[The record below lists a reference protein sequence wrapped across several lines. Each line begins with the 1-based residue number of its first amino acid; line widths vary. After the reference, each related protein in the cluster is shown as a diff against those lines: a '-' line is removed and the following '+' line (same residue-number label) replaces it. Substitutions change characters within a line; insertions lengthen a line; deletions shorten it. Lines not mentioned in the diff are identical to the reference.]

1 MKKLHKPVSLLL
13 AVVMIL
19 SMFTVIPFEFGAAR
33 AITITKH
40 HWDSAAGKVVNDP
53 ETITSYTE
61 LSKRS
66 SNNLTSGYYVVTS
79 DTTVSG
85 RLNVANGQTVGLY
98 LGDGATLTCDQGIR
112 VEKEGTLDIYA
123 ASKTSGKLSIY
134 LNHNSGDT
142 YQPCAAIG
150 SNDGEDAGEITI
162 HGGTLDLR
170 GDYNSTA
177 AIIGGGHKGAPKHIT
192 IWDGYI
198 TCTKQK
204 YCNGAGI
211 GGGYEGTMAW
221 GSGEGI
227 RIYGGT
233 IRTDTTSGAGIG
245 SGARNEYFNSSLSIY
260 GGDIRT
266 VAVCGAGVGGG
277 AQSYSPSVNI
287 YGGKVTAISTGN
299 DLDDSG
305 AGIGSGEDA
314 WVTRPITITG
324 GTVISIGEYGAGIGA
339 GARRNANTIDIS
351 GTASVVATSTAGGA
365 GIGGG
370 REGNAGTINIKGKDV
385 HVSAISKSYNSGD
398 RFDKD
403 IQDQIGRT
411 NWYSDGEKYYA
422 TGLQLIS
429 WFAQLFGKT
438 VSGAGIGGGYQ
449 GSGGTINITENAHV
463 YASSGKYA
471 AAIGGTDEHSFN
483 TINISG
489 STVIAEAG
497 DYGAGI
503 GSGDESES
511 GGTINI
517 TDGADVNATGGTDAA
532 GIGTGNETDANCT
545 IKISDSTVVA
555 HGGRYGAG
563 IGGGDGVSGG
573 DITIERSNITA
584 DSATDGAGI
593 GGGES
598 GHGGTITIIDST
610 VKATGGGYAAGIGGG
625 DDGDGGNIKLQGST
639 VSAWGGVDGAGIGGG
654 EDGNGGHIEII
665 DSEVHAYGSEYGS
678 GIGGGEDE
686 GVSSVGISG
695 QSTVEAVAGG
705 DGNSVAIGNGDYNS
719 FLYSRPSCGTLTLS
733 DNLLTKAGSGENRT
747 AGYYKQSRYGA
758 VRNNKYALIY
768 ACNHANAEWIPLD
781 VMTHQLYCGVC
792 GCTFPESTEEHE
804 WNVNHE
810 CMKCG
815 QNAVM
820 KQMTLIERNVYND
833 ADFPTV
839 IDAPVNT
846 KVVLPE
852 SERGPVG
859 YEFVCWMEEGAD
871 YQNARFPYDVVE
883 LSDDKTFRAFYL
895 PVVRTEYVDEAGERK
910 SVLAKRLD
918 SDNLILGDG
927 WYVVDRS
934 FDANT
939 TIAVIGDA
947 HLILADGATLKPIPY
962 GDDPIDYHQNKYS
975 SLTIYGQYS
984 QSGTLDLS
992 SCNNP
997 PQLRHFVQYGA
1008 IVKGGAADFVTD
1020 ESIKIA
1026 RGTFD
1031 VKGTTA
1037 YGVANLLGG
1046 TIKIEDFSAVKSVEL
1061 GCNTSDSSI
1070 TLNRINYK
1078 KDQYNI
1084 NISDGQ
1090 TLTDGTALYTGTLT
1104 DEQVQTAEGKKLEL
1118 YDSTHYDLTEW
1129 LWSDDHTQAT
1139 AVFKHQENG
1148 DIIKV
1153 SAKVSYEDVDKN
1165 RVSTAQCVFAGREY
1179 SVTETFRLI
1188 FDINIANCEH
1198 GTVTSSAA
1206 SAKRGEHIEL
1216 TTAPDEGCKLT
1227 ALYYTNQNGVKTVID
1242 DDSFE
1247 MPESDITV
1255 TAVFSTLHE
1264 IEYIDEDG
1272 NVQTAQAAE
1281 LTNGIPELTSGWYYV
1296 EKKESNGHNIGQLS
1310 ITNSIDLNGDVKL
1323 ILRDGAILN
1332 MNPYE
1337 LGSSDLKTAGAL
1349 TIYRAPGE
1357 TEGIIRGLGIYA
1369 GSVDIV
1375 GGKIETDVYVRSL
1388 DVLGGT
1394 LKTSYISVED
1404 EANISGGTV
1413 NSSRDY
1419 GVVFN
1424 CLGDINVTGG
1434 SMTVKS
1440 RYGSPI
1446 NCSGELAISGGDTV
1460 LTGTMENENT
1470 VVTVSGGSLT
1480 YNGRLYGKNISIVG
1494 GSTTVDGTLSS
1505 PNDVI
1510 LGWTDPTDS
1519 ITVTSYEGNG
1529 KIIFIRDMTDGTTTY
1544 SGTYESNDKERFNE
1558 KTLTPDK
1565 AGTAW
1570 AFLQS
1575 RINYATNGTMIRLT
1589 ENVEATDTDTAL
1601 VIPLGKSITLDLN
1614 GFTLDRCMDEAT
1626 ADGNVITNNGTL
1638 TIRDSSIDDSGVI
1651 TGGYHSTAGGGI
1663 VNNGT
1668 LNIEGGAITGNRAY
1682 EGGGIANPSG
1692 SALNLY
1698 GGSVSSNTAYQFGG
1712 AGILNS
1718 GEMTMSGGTISD
1730 NTVED
1735 VSYNG
1740 GGIWTNG
1747 ALTLSG
1753 GTITGNMAGTGGN
1766 GGGIY
1771 YTGGALNLYGSP
1783 VVSNNTASG
1792 SDSDL
1797 YIKGDHIVTITDRLE
1812 SDARIGLRKETLD
1825 SSALTSGLSG
1835 KGSAKSFFSD
1845 HEGYAVGRNS
1855 DGEAVFK
1862 LAHRI
1867 LIDTIEHGTVTPSD
1881 NTACEGNEVTLTVTP
1896 DESYIIKAVTVDGE
1910 NLAPVNGV
1918 YSFIMPDSDVT
1929 VGAAFSYVAHVERVE
1944 PYVDGTGS
1952 YVFGTVEHYA
1962 IDGRNYAVNEDGSI
1976 GSELSSIT
1984 FSYFDVTFKP
1994 SPTNPFSRVYGIAR
2008 YTGPVENLSELVIP
2022 ASYESQRIGFIG
2034 GDSQST
2040 SIFNDQAT
2048 PPFTLVFKGYP
2059 EEIGANAFRNA
2070 NVTKVIGD
2078 TTFLNKIGSNAFASS
2093 QEGSP
2098 LDITF
2103 DRSGTITVGNNIF
2116 GNRSVTMHLS
2126 HSTHFSNSSFGAKS
2140 VTCDFTDAH
2149 TYGDPVW
2156 TWSDDLS
2163 SATAA
2168 FTCSHELCD
2177 DRQILDARITRE
2189 NVDGKVIITATVELN
2204 GRTYT
2209 DTKEWVYFSNH
2220 SLSLNGDIGVNFY
2233 VNIPTFER
2241 DREDI
2246 TITFSWEGN
2255 SDSTKVVTV
2264 PLEDVEL
2271 YNGYYKFTCNVCAA
2285 EMNDEIE
2292 AKLRYGDELIATDTY
2307 SVKQYADV
2315 ILYDAAWIA
2324 SYQSAHDDYDEL
2336 ATLVKTMLNYGATA
2350 QAQFSH
2356 NTGNPVNDGL
2366 DYEITPLTDDE
2377 ITAIAGELPNR
2388 SIDLSEYGLAYYGYS
2403 LLLKTKTTLRFYF
2416 RITDRE
2422 LYDASLI
2429 CFGESDEV
2437 KTYNENFV
2445 YIEITDIAAKNLC
2458 ASSALTVGEKAFG
2471 TFSALSYVKDTLT
2484 DESSSEIT
2492 KATSTALYRYN
2503 EAALSY
2509 FK

>member
-1 MKKLHKPVSLLL
+1 MKKIQKSVSLLL
-13 AVVMIL
+13 AIVMIL

-33 AITITKH
+33 AIMITKH

-53 ETITSYTE
+53 EVITQYIE

-66 SNNLTSGYYVVTS
+66 SNDLTSGYYVVTS
-79 DTTVSG
+79 DTKVSG

-142 YQPCAAIG
+142 YKPCAAIG

-177 AIIGGGHKGAPKHIT
+177 AIIGGGHKGAPKRIT
-192 IWDGYI
+192 VWDGNI
-198 TCTKQK
+198 SCMKQV

-211 GGGYEGTMAW
+211 GGGLEGTMSW
-221 GSGEGI
+221 GGGEGI

-245 SGARNEYFNSSLSIY
+245 SGVRNGYFSSSLSIY

-277 AQSYSPSVNI
+277 ANSYSPPINI
-287 YGGKVTAISTGN
+287 YGGKITAISTGS

-305 AGIGSGEDA
+305 AGIGSGEEA
-314 WVTRPITITG
+314 WNTRPITITG
-324 GTVISIGEYGAGIGA
+324 GTIFAIGEYGAGIGA
-339 GARRNANTIDIS
+339 GARRDANTITIS

-385 HVSAISKSYNSGD
+385 HVTAISKSYNSGD
-398 RFDKD
+398 RFDEE

-449 GSGGTINITENAHV
+449 GSGGTINITEDAHV
-463 YASSGKYA
+463 NASSGKYA
-471 AAIGGTDEHSFN
+471 AAIGGADEHSFD
-483 TINISG
+483 TINISD
-489 STVIAEAG
+489 STVIANAG

-503 GSGDESES
+503 GSGDESET

-517 TDGADVNATGGTDAA
+517 TDGANVTATGGTDAA

-563 IGGGDGVSGG
+563 IGGGDDVSGG

-584 DSATDGAGI
+584 DSVTDGAGI

-598 GHGGTITIIDST
+598 GHGGNITIIDST

-665 DSEVHAYGSEYGS
+665 DSELHAYGSEYGS

-686 GVSSVGISG
+686 GVSYVGISG

-719 FLYSRPSCGTLTLS
+719 FLHSRPSCGTLTLS
-733 DNLLTKAGSGENRT
+733 DSILVKAGSKASST
-747 AGYYKQSRYGA
+747 AAYYKQSRYNA
-758 VRNNKYALIY
+758 VRNNKYAFIF
-768 ACNHANAEWIPLD
+768 ACDHANAEWIPLD
-781 VMTHQLYCGVC
+781 VMTHQLYCNIC

-804 WNVNHE
+804 WNVNNV

-820 KQMTLIERNVYND
+820 KQMTLIERNVYNND
-833 ADFPTV
+833 DFSTT
-839 IDAPVNT
+839 IEAPVNT

-852 SERGPVG
+852 CERVPVG
-859 YEFVCWMEEGAD
+859 YEFVCWLEEGED

-883 LSDDKTFRAFYL
+883 LADDKTFRALYL
-895 PVVRTEYVDEAGERK
+895 PVVTTEYVDEAGERK

-918 SDNLILGDG
+918 SDHLILGDG
-927 WYVVDRS
+927 WYVVSQS
-934 FDANT
+934 FVANS

-947 HLILADGATLKPIPY
+947 HLILTDGTTLKPIPY
-962 GDDPIDYHQNKYS
+962 GGIPIDYSMNKNS

-992 SCNNP
+992 SCNES

-1008 IVKGGAADFVTD
+1008 IVKGGAADFVTN
-1020 ESIKIA
+1020 ESIKIL
-1026 RGTFD
+1026 RGTFE
-1031 VKGTTA
+1031 VKGATA

-1046 TIKIEDFSAVKSVEL
+1046 TIKIDDFSAVKSVEL

-1070 TLNRINYK
+1070 TLDQIRYK
-1078 KDQYNI
+1078 NDQYNI

-1090 TLTDGTALYTGTLT
+1090 TLTDGTNLYTGTLT
-1104 DEQVQTAEGKKLEL
+1104 EEQVQTAEGKKLEL

-1153 SAKVSYEDVDKN
+1153 SAKVRYEDIDKN
-1165 RVSTAQCVFAGREY
+1165 RVATASCVFAGKEY

-1188 FDINIANCEH
+1188 FDINIAECEH

-1227 ALYYTNQNGVKTVID
+1227 TLYYTDQNGVKTVID

-1264 IEYIDEDG
+1264 IEYIDEEG
-1272 NVQTAQAAE
+1272 NVQTVQAAE
-1281 LTNGIPELTSGWYYV
+1281 LTDGIPELTSGWYYV
-1296 EKKESNGHNIGQLS
+1296 EKRESHGHNIGQLS

-1332 MNPYE
+1332 MAPYE

-1349 TIYRAPGE
+1349 TVYRAPGE
-1357 TEGIIRGLGIYA
+1357 TEGRITGAGIYA
-1369 GSVDIV
+1369 GAVDIV
-1375 GGKIETDVYVRSL
+1375 GGQIESTVHTRFL
-1388 DVLGGT
+1388 NVLGGT
-1394 LKTSYISVED
+1394 LKSSQLYVLD
-1404 EANISGGTV
+1404 EVNISGGTV
-1413 NSSRDY
+1413 NASNNY
-1419 GVVFN
+1419 GAVIN
-1424 CLGDINVTGG
+1424 ALSDINITGG
-1434 SMTVKS
+1434 ELIVNGTVS
-1440 RYGSPI
+1440 SVI
-1446 NCSGELAISGGDTV
+1446 NCSGALTMSGGTATI
-1460 LTGTMENENT
+1460 TGKLENENT
-1470 VVTVSGGSLT
+1470 AVTVTGGDLT
-1480 YNGRLYGKNISIVG
+1480 VNGTLFGKNISILG
-1494 GSTTVDGTLSS
+1494 GNTTVNGAVKS

-1510 LGWTDPTDS
+1510 LGWSEPTDS

-1529 KIIFIRDMTDGTTTY
+1529 KIIFIRDMTDGTNSY

-1565 AGTAW
+1565 TGTAW

-1575 RINYATNGTMIRLT
+1575 RINYATNGTTIKLT

-1601 VIPLGKSITLDLN
+1601 VIPEGKSITLDLN

-1626 ADGNVITNNGTL
+1626 ADGNVITNNGNL

-1698 GGSVSSNTAYQFGG
+1698 GGSVTANTAYQFGG
-1712 AGILNS
+1712 AGVLNS

-1730 NTVED
+1730 NSVED
-1735 VSYNG
+1735 VSFNG

-1747 ALTLSG
+1747 TLTLSG

-1771 YTGGALNLYGSP
+1771 YTGGTLNLYGSP
-1783 VVSNNTASG
+1783 VISGNTASG

-1797 YIKGDHIVTITDRLE
+1797 YIKGDRIVTITDRLE
-1812 SDARIGLRKETLD
+1812 SGARIGLRKDALD

-1835 KGSAKSFFSD
+1835 KGDVKSFFCN
-1845 HEGYAVGRNS
+1845 HEGYAVGRNA

-1867 LIDTIEHGTVTPSD
+1867 IKDTIEHGTVTPSD
-1881 NTACEGNEVTLTVTP
+1881 DNACEGNEVTLTVTP
-1896 DESYIIKAVTVDGE
+1896 DESYIIKTVTVDGE
-1910 NLAPVNGV
+1910 QLAPVNGV

-1929 VGAAFSYVAHVERVE
+1929 VGAAFSYVEHVERVE

-1984 FSYFDVTFKP
+1984 FSYFDVTIKQ
-1994 SPTNPFSRVYGIAR
+1994 SPTNPFSRVYGIVR
-2008 YTGPVENLSELVIP
+2008 YTGPVENLGELVIP
-2022 ASYESQRIGFIG
+2022 ATYESHRISFIG
-2034 GDSQST
+2034 GDSQSKN
-2040 SIFNDQAT
+2040 IFNDQTT

-2059 EEIGANAFRNA
+2059 DTIGNNAFSNA
-2070 NVTKVIGD
+2070 NVTKVIGG
-2078 TTFLNKIGSNAFASS
+2078 TTYLNKIGSKAFASS

-2116 GNRSVTMHLS
+2116 GNRSVTMHLK
-2126 HSTHFSNSSFGAKS
+2126 HSTQFSSTDFGARS
-2140 VTCDFTDAH
+2140 ITYDFTDAH

-2156 TWSDDLS
+2156 NWSKDNT
-2163 SATAA
+2163 SATAS
-2168 FTCSHELCD
+2168 FTCTDPRCKHEETVE
-2177 DRQILDARITRE
+2177 ATITRGVE
-2189 NVDGKVIITATVELN
+2189 DGKHVLLATVDFG
-2204 GRTYT
+2204 GRIYT
-2209 DTKEWVYFSNH
+2209 DSKPFDYFAYH

-2233 VNIPTFER
+2233 LNLADEELAEGVRVDFVWNGKSESVTF
-2241 DREDI
+2241 
-2246 TITFSWEGN
+2246 
-2255 SDSTKVVTV
+2255 DSESEKDAQT
-2264 PLEDVEL
+2264 
-2271 YNGYYKFTCNVCAA
+2271 GCYKATCNVCAA

-2292 AKLRYGDELIATDTY
+2292 ASITIGDASEPIASETY
-2307 SVKQYADV
+2307 KVRDYADV
-2315 ILYDAAWIA
+2315 ILANQDNKF
-2324 SYQSAHDDYDEL
+2324 SDEL
-2336 ATLVKTMLNYGATA
+2336 IVLVKTMLNYGASA
-2350 QAQFSH
+2350 QEQFAH
-2356 NTGNPVNDGL
+2356 NTDAPANHDV
-2366 DYEITPLTDDE
+2366 DYDLIPLSDSEI
-2377 ITAIAGELPNR
+2377 A
-2388 SIDLSEYGLAYYGYS
+2388 SISSDVPEKNAMNAALEGKGIEYYGYS
-2403 LLLKTKTTLRFYF
+2403 LILKTETTLRFYF
-2416 RITDRE
+2416 KKNGADTSA
-2422 LYDASLI
+2422 LSLI
-2429 CFGESDEV
+2429 NSDGINVGEV
-2437 KTYNENFV
+2437 KDYDDDYC
-2445 YIEITDIAAKNLC
+2445 YIEFTDIP
-2458 ASSALTVGEKAFG
+2458 ASKLGENYELKYG
-2471 TFSALSYVKDTLT
+2471 DVSLGSFSALSYVKDVLQNDGGAQPIT
-2484 DESSSEIT
+2484 DT
-2492 KATSTALYRYN
+2492 VTALYRYN
-2503 EAALSY
+2503 EAAIAY
-2509 FK
+2509 FNSVP

>member
-1 MKKLHKPVSLLL
+1 MKIIKKSVSLLL
-13 AVVMIL
+13 AIVMIL
-19 SMFTVIPFEFGAAR
+19 SMFTIIPFEFSAAR

-53 ETITSYTE
+53 EVITSYTE

-98 LGDGATLTCDQGIR
+98 LGNGATLTCDQGIR

-192 IWDGYI
+192 VWDGYI
-198 TCTKQK
+198 TCKKQK

-233 IRTDTTSGAGIG
+233 IRTDTSSGAGIG
-245 SGARNEYFNSSLSIY
+245 SGADSRSFNSSLSIF

-277 AQSYSPSVNI
+277 AHSYSPAINI
-287 YGGKVTAISTGN
+287 FGGKVTAISTGS

-314 WVTRPITITG
+314 RNSRPITITG
-324 GTVISIGEYGAGIGA
+324 GTIFAIGEYGAGIGA
-339 GARRNANTIDIS
+339 GARSNANTIDIS

-398 RFDKD
+398 RFDED
-403 IQDQIGRT
+403 IQAQIGRT

-449 GSGGTINITENAHV
+449 GSGGTINITENAYI

-471 AAIGGTDEHSFN
+471 AAIGGADEHSFD
-483 TINISG
+483 TINISN

-503 GSGDESES
+503 GSGDESET

-517 TDGADVNATGGTDAA
+517 TDGAAVTATGGTDAA

-545 IKISDSTVVA
+545 INISDSTVVA

-563 IGGGDGVSGG
+563 IGGGDDVSGG

-598 GHGGTITIIDST
+598 GHGGNITIIDST

-639 VSAWGGVDGAGIGGG
+639 VNAWGGVDGAGIGGG

-665 DSEVHAYGSEYGS
+665 DSAVHAYGSEYGS

-686 GVSSVGISG
+686 GVSYVGISG

-719 FLYSRPSCGTLTLS
+719 FLHSRPSCGTLTLS
-733 DNLLTKAGSGENRT
+733 DNLLTKAGSKASST
-747 AGYYKQSRYGA
+747 ADYYSQSRYNA
-758 VRNNKYALIY
+758 VRNNKYALVY
-768 ACNHANAEWIPLD
+768 ACGHATAEWIPLD

-792 GCTFPESTEEHE
+792 GCTFPESAEAHE
-804 WNVNHE
+804 WDENNV

-820 KQMTLIERNVYND
+820 KKMTLIERNVYNSD
-833 ADFPTV
+833 DFPTV
-839 IDAPVNT
+839 IEAPVNT

-852 SERGPVG
+852 SKRGPVG
-859 YEFVCWMEEGAD
+859 YEFVCWLEEGAD

-883 LSDDKTFRAFYL
+883 LSDDKTYRALYL
-895 PVVRTEYVDEAGERK
+895 PVVTTAYVDEAGERK

-918 SDNLILGDG
+918 SDHLILGDG
-927 WYVVDRS
+927 WYVVDRP

-962 GDDPIDYHQNKYS
+962 DGFPIDYSMNKYS

-992 SCNNP
+992 SCNES

-1031 VKGTTA
+1031 VKGATA

-1046 TIKIEDFSAVKSVEL
+1046 TIRIDDFSAVKSVEL

-1070 TLNRINYK
+1070 TLNQINYK
-1078 KDQYNI
+1078 KDQYSV

-1139 AVFKHQENG
+1139 AVFKHRENG

-1153 SAKVSYEDVDKN
+1153 SAKVSYKDIDKN
-1165 RVSTAQCVFAGREY
+1165 RVSTASCVFAGKEY

-1188 FDINIANCEH
+1188 FDINIADCEH

-1227 ALYYTNQNGVKTVID
+1227 ALYYTDQNGVKTVIED
-1242 DDSFE
+1242 TSFE

-1264 IEYIDEDG
+1264 IEYIDEEG

-1323 ILRDGAILN
+1323 ILRDGAIMN

-1349 TIYRAPGE
+1349 TVYRAPGE

-1375 GGKIETDVYVRSL
+1375 GGKIETNVYARSL

-1404 EANISGGTV
+1404 EANISGGNV

-1419 GVVFN
+1419 GVAFN

-1434 SMTVKS
+1434 SITVKS
-1440 RYGSPI
+1440 SSGSPI

-1529 KIIFIRDMTDGTTTY
+1529 KIIFIRDMTDGMNSY
-1544 SGTYESNDKERFNE
+1544 SGTYESSDKVRFNE

-1575 RINYATNGTMIRLT
+1575 RINYATNGTTIKLT

-1601 VIPLGKSITLDLN
+1601 VIPEGKSITLELN
-1614 GFTLDRCMDEAT
+1614 GFTLDRRKTAAS

-1682 EGGGIANPSG
+1682 EGGGIANLSG

-1712 AGILNS
+1712 AGVLNS
-1718 GEMTMSGGTISD
+1718 GEMMMSGGTISD

-1747 ALTLSG
+1747 TLTLSG
-1753 GTITGNMAGTGGN
+1753 GTITGNRAGTGGN

-1771 YTGGALNLYGSP
+1771 YTGGTLNLYGSP
-1783 VVSNNTASG
+1783 VISGNKASG
-1792 SDSDL
+1792 ADSDL
-1797 YIKGDHIVTITDRLE
+1797 FIKGNRVVTVTDQLE
-1812 SDARIGLRKETLD
+1812 SGARIGLRKDALD

-1835 KGSAKSFFSD
+1835 KGDVKSFFSD

-1862 LAHRI
+1862 PAHRI
-1867 LIDTIEHGTVTPSD
+1867 LIDTIEHGTVTPPD

-1896 DESYIIKAVTVDGE
+1896 DENYIIKAVTVNGK
-1910 NLAPVNGV
+1910 NLAAVNGV

-1929 VGAAFSYVAHVERVE
+1929 VGAAFSYVEYVERVE
-1944 PYVDGTGS
+1944 PYVDGIGG

-1994 SPTNPFSRVYGIAR
+1994 APYNPFSRKYGIAK
-2008 YTGPVENLSELVIP
+2008 YIGPVENLSELVIP
-2022 ASYESQRIGFIG
+2022 ASYEGNRINFIG

-2070 NVTKVIGD
+2070 NVTKVIGG
-2078 TTFLNKIGSNAFASS
+2078 TTYLNKIGSNAFASS

-2116 GNRSVTMHLS
+2116 GNRSVTIHLK
-2126 HSTHFSNSSFGAKS
+2126 HSTQFSSTDFGARS
-2140 VTCDFTDAH
+2140 ITYDFTDAH

-2156 TWSDDLS
+2156 NWSKDNT
-2163 SATAA
+2163 SATAT
-2168 FTCSHELCD
+2168 FTCTDERCNHEETVE
-2177 DRQILDARITRE
+2177 ATITRG
-2189 NVDGKVIITATVELN
+2189 VADGKKVLLATVDFG

-2209 DTKEWVYFSNH
+2209 DSKPFDYFVYH

-2233 VNIPTFER
+2233 LNLADEELAEGVRVDFVWNGKNESVTF
-2241 DREDI
+2241 
-2246 TITFSWEGN
+2246 
-2255 SDSTKVVTV
+2255 DSGSEKDTKT
-2264 PLEDVEL
+2264 
-2271 YNGYYKFTCNVCAA
+2271 GCYKATCNVCAA
-2285 EMNDEIE
+2285 EMNDEIAASITIGGASE
-2292 AKLRYGDELIATDTY
+2292 PIAAETY
-2307 SVKQYADV
+2307 KVRDYADV
-2315 ILYDAAWIA
+2315 ILANQDNKF
-2324 SYQSAHDDYDEL
+2324 SDEL
-2336 ATLVKTMLNYGATA
+2336 IVLVKTMLNYGASA
-2350 QAQFSH
+2350 QEQFTH
-2356 NTGNPVNDGL
+2356 NTDAPANHDVDHDLIPLSGS
-2366 DYEITPLTDDE
+2366 EI
-2377 ITAIAGELPNR
+2377 A
-2388 SIDLSEYGLAYYGYS
+2388 SISSDVPEKDTINAMLEGKGIEYYGYS
-2403 LLLKTKTTLRFYF
+2403 LILKTETTLRFYF
-2416 RITDRE
+2416 KKNGADTSA
-2422 LYDASLI
+2422 LSLI
-2429 CFGESDEV
+2429 NSDGINVGEV
-2437 KTYNENFV
+2437 KDYDDEYC
-2445 YIEITDIAAKNLC
+2445 YIEVTDIP
-2458 ASSALTVGEKAFG
+2458 ASKLGENYELKYG
-2471 TFSALSYVKDTLT
+2471 DVSLGSFSAFSYVKDVLQNDGGAQPIT
-2484 DESSSEIT
+2484 DT
-2492 KATSTALYRYN
+2492 VTALYRYN
-2503 EAALSY
+2503 EAAIVY
-2509 FK
+2509 FNSFA

>member
-1 MKKLHKPVSLLL
+1 MKIIKKSVSLLL
-13 AVVMIL
+13 AIVMIL
-19 SMFTVIPFEFGAAR
+19 SMFTIIPFEFSAAR

-53 ETITSYTE
+53 EVITQYTE

-66 SNNLTSGYYVVTS
+66 SNDLTSGYYVVTS
-79 DTTVSG
+79 DTKVSG

-142 YQPCAAIG
+142 YKPCAAIG

-177 AIIGGGHKGAPKHIT
+177 AIIGGGHKGAPKRIT
-192 IWDGYI
+192 VWDGNI
-198 TCTKQK
+198 SCKKQT

-211 GGGYEGTMAW
+211 GGGLEGKMSW
-221 GSGEGI
+221 GGGEGI

-245 SGARNEYFNSSLSIY
+245 SGARNEYFSSSLSIY

-277 AQSYSPSVNI
+277 AQSYSPQINI
-287 YGGKVTAISTGN
+287 YGGKINAVSTGS

-324 GTVISIGEYGAGIGA
+324 GTIIAIGEYGAGIGA
-339 GARRNANTIDIS
+339 GARRNANTINIS

-385 HVSAISKSYNSGD
+385 HVTAISKSYNSGD
-398 RFDKD
+398 RFDED
-403 IQDQIGRT
+403 IQAQIGKT

-449 GSGGTINITENAHV
+449 GSGGTINITEKANV
-463 YASSGKYA
+463 NASSGKYA
-471 AAIGGTDEHSFN
+471 AAIGGADEHSFD
-483 TINISG
+483 TINISD
-489 STVIAEAG
+489 STVIANAG

-503 GSGDESES
+503 GSGDESET
-511 GGTINI
+511 GGIINI
-517 TDGADVNATGGTDAA
+517 TNGADVNATGGTDAA
-532 GIGTGNETDANCT
+532 GIGTGNETDASCT
-545 IKISDSTVVA
+545 INISDSTVTA

-563 IGGGDGVSGG
+563 IGGGDDVSGG
-573 DITIERSNITA
+573 DITIERSNVTA

-598 GHGGTITIIDST
+598 GHGGNITIIDST

-654 EDGNGGHIEII
+654 EDGNGGHIEIV

-686 GVSSVGISG
+686 GVSYVGISG

-733 DNLLTKAGSGENRT
+733 DNLLAKAGSKASST
-747 AGYYKQSRYGA
+747 ADHYSQSRYNA
-758 VRNNKYALIY
+758 VRNNKYALVY
-768 ACNHANAEWIPLD
+768 ACAHANAEWIPLD

-792 GCTFPESTEEHE
+792 GCTFPESAEEHK
-804 WNVNHE
+804 WNVDHV
-810 CMKCG
+810 CVKCG

-820 KQMTLIERNVYND
+820 KRMTLIERDVYND
-833 ADFPTV
+833 ADLPTT
-839 IDAPVNT
+839 IEAPVNT
-846 KVVLPE
+846 KVVLPDCE
-852 SERGPVG
+852 QGPVG

-871 YQNARFPYDVVE
+871 YQNALFPYDVVE
-883 LSDDKTFRAFYL
+883 LAADKTFRALYL
-895 PVVRTEYVDEAGERK
+895 PVVTTEYVDEAGERK

-918 SDNLILGDG
+918 SDHLILGDG
-927 WYVVDRS
+927 WYVVSQS
-934 FDANT
+934 FDAKS

-962 GDDPIDYHQNKYS
+962 GRFPIDYSMNKNS
-975 SLTIYGQYS
+975 SLTIYGQYA

-992 SCNNP
+992 SCNDS

-1020 ESIKIA
+1020 ESVKIV

-1031 VKGTTA
+1031 VKGATA

-1046 TIKIEDFSAVKSVEL
+1046 TIKIDDFSAIKSIEL

-1070 TLNRINYK
+1070 TLDQINYK
-1078 KDQYNI
+1078 KDQYSI
-1084 NISDGQ
+1084 DISDGQ
-1090 TLTDGTALYTGTLT
+1090 TLTDGTNLYTGTLT

-1118 YDSTHYDLTEW
+1118 YDSTHYDLTGW

-1153 SAKVSYEDVDKN
+1153 SAKVRYEDIDKN
-1165 RVSTAQCVFAGREY
+1165 RVATAQCVFAGKEY

-1188 FDINIANCEH
+1188 FDINIAECEH

-1227 ALYYTNQNGVKTVID
+1227 ALYYTDQNGAKTVID

-1323 ILRDGAILN
+1323 ILRDGAIMN

-1349 TIYRAPGE
+1349 TVYRAPGE
-1357 TEGIIRGLGIYA
+1357 TEGIIRGLGVYA

-1375 GGKIETDVYVRSL
+1375 GGKIETNVYARSL

-1413 NSSRDY
+1413 NSSGDY

-1424 CLGDINVTGG
+1424 CLGDIHVTGG

-1440 RYGSPI
+1440 RNGSPI

-1510 LGWTDPTDS
+1510 LGWSEPTDS

-1529 KIIFIRDMTDGTTTY
+1529 KIIFIRDMTDGTYSY

-1575 RINYATNGTMIRLT
+1575 RINYATNGTAIRLT

-1601 VIPLGKSITLDLN
+1601 LIPVGKSITLDLN

-1712 AGILNS
+1712 AGVLNS

-1730 NTVED
+1730 NTIED

-1747 ALTLSG
+1747 TLTLSG

-1771 YTGGALNLYGSP
+1771 YTGGTLNLYGSP

-1792 SDSDL
+1792 FDSDL
-1797 YIKGDHIVTITDRLE
+1797 YIKGGRFVTITDRLE
-1812 SDARIGLRKETLD
+1812 SGAHIGLRKDALD

-1835 KGSAKSFFSD
+1835 KGDVKSFFCD
-1845 HEGYAVGRNS
+1845 HEGYAVGRNA

-1862 LAHRI
+1862 PAHRI

-1881 NTACEGNEVTLTVTP
+1881 DTACEGDEVTLTVTP

-1910 NLAPVNGV
+1910 NLAPVNDI

-1984 FSYFDVTFKP
+1984 FSYFDVTFKAP
-1994 SPTNPFSRVYGIAR
+1994 PTNPFSRVYGIVR
-2008 YTGPVENLSELVIP
+2008 YTGPIEKLSELVIP
-2022 ASYESQRIGFIG
+2022 ASYESNRISFIG

-2070 NVTKVIGD
+2070 NVTKVIGG
-2078 TTFLNKIGSNAFASS
+2078 TTYLNKIGSNAFASS

-2116 GNRSVTMHLS
+2116 GNRSVTMHLK
-2126 HSTHFSNSSFGAKS
+2126 HSTQFSSTDFGARS
-2140 VTCDFTDAH
+2140 ITYDFTDAH

-2156 TWSDDLS
+2156 NWSKDNT
-2163 SATAA
+2163 SAAA
-2168 FTCSHELCD
+2168 TFTCTDERCKHEETVE
-2177 DRQILDARITRE
+2177 ATITRGAA
-2189 NVDGKVIITATVELN
+2189 DGKHVLLATVDFG
-2204 GRTYT
+2204 GRIYT
-2209 DTKEWVYFSNH
+2209 DSKPFDYFAYH

-2233 VNIPTFER
+2233 LNLADEELAEGVRVDFVWNGKSESVTF
-2241 DREDI
+2241 
-2246 TITFSWEGN
+2246 
-2255 SDSTKVVTV
+2255 DSESEKDTKT
-2264 PLEDVEL
+2264 
-2271 YNGYYKFTCNVCAA
+2271 GCYKATCNVCAA
-2285 EMNDEIE
+2285 EMNDEIAASITIGGASE
-2292 AKLRYGDELIATDTY
+2292 PIAAETY
-2307 SVKQYADV
+2307 KVRDYADV
-2315 ILYDAAWIA
+2315 ILANQDNKFSDKLI
-2324 SYQSAHDDYDEL
+2324 
-2336 ATLVKTMLNYGATA
+2336 TLVKTMLNYGASA
-2350 QAQFSH
+2350 QEQFAH
-2356 NTGNPVNDGL
+2356 NTDAPANHDV
-2366 DYEITPLTDDE
+2366 DYDLISLIDSEIA
-2377 ITAIAGELPNR
+2377 AILSDVPDKDSMNAALAGKGIE
-2388 SIDLSEYGLAYYGYS
+2388 YYGYS

-2416 RITDRE
+2416 KKNGADTSALSMLDSKGKNVGAVKD
-2422 LYDASLI
+2422 YDDVY
-2429 CFGESDEV
+2429 C
-2437 KTYNENFV
+2437 
-2445 YIEITDIAAKNLC
+2445 YIEVTDIP
-2458 ASSALTVGEKAFG
+2458 ASKLGENYELRYDDVSLGSYSAF
-2471 TFSALSYVKDTLT
+2471 SYVKDVLRNDGGAQPIT
-2484 DESSSEIT
+2484 DT
-2492 KATSTALYRYN
+2492 VTALYRYN
-2503 EAALSY
+2503 EAAIAY
-2509 FK
+2509 FNSVA